1 MRLLRL
7 NIYYPS
13 YLRQFYGRRPE
24 LAERPYEEQRAALL
38 GDCYLWSDFWS
49 VALGQ
54 MGYEAEEILA
64 NVEPLQK
71 RWAAENGAAYD
82 EPSWLF
88 DVVAAQVRAFKPDV
102 LFVTDYAVFTAEF
115 IRRLKAECPSIK
127 LTLGWCGAP
136 YKDGSIFHEYDVV
149 LSCIPELVEH
159 FRAEGHVCHHVNHA
173 FEPRVLEKIDAGA
186 APTLDFAFIGS
197 IVKRTQFHE
206 MREKL
211 LVKLVGATDLQLA
224 TDVPFFPLSR
234 RLRTMASARAYDVV
248 RAVERAGVPRKVLGA
263 VPVAGRVARWKERP
277 LQPKNVNPKLA
288 ARARPPLY
296 GLEMFQQLHDT
307 RVALNTHIDISPTSA
322 SNLRLFEATGVGT
335 CLLTDWKEN
344 IEQLFEPDTEV
355 VTYRDAAECIE
366 KVRYLLAHDAERRA
380 IAAAGQRRTLSDHTF
395 KQRAAQLDEIVKAAF
410 GAGGAA
416 RGRGAAVS
424 K

>member
-13 YLRQFYGRRPE
+13 YLRQFYGARPE
-24 LAERPYEEQRAALL
+24 LAERSYEEQRAALL
-38 GDCYLWSDFWS
+38 DDCYLWSDFWS
-49 VALGQ
+49 VALGKL
-54 MGYEAEEILA
+54 GYEAEEIIA

-71 RWAAENGAAYD
+71 RWAAENDVAYN
-82 EPSWLF
+82 ESGWLF
-88 DVVAAQVRAFKPDV
+88 EVVAAQVKAFKPDV

-115 IRRLKAECPSIK
+115 VRQLKAECPSIK

-136 YKDGSIFHEYDVV
+136 YKDGSIFHEYNTV

-159 FRAEGHVCHHVNHA
+159 FREEGHTCYHVNHA
-173 FEPRVLEKIDAGA
+173 FEPRVLEKIDTEAS
-186 APTLDFAFIGS
+186 PSLDFAFIGS

-211 LVKLVGATDLQLA
+211 LVKLVAATDLKLA
-224 TDVPFFPLSR
+224 TDVPFHSFSR

-248 RAVERAGVPRKVLGA
+248 RAVERIGVPRKVLGA
-263 VPVAGRVARWKERP
+263 VPVAGKVARWRERP
-277 LQPKNVNPKLA
+277 SLPKNVNPKLA

-296 GLEMFQQLHDT
+296 GLAMFQQLHDT
-307 RVALNTHIDISPTSA
+307 RVALNTHIDISPVSA

-344 IEQLFEPDTEV
+344 IGQLFEPDTEV

-366 KVRYLLAHDAERRA
+366 KVRYLLAHDSERRA
-380 IAAAGQRRTLSDHTF
+380 IAAAGQRRTLRDHTF
-395 KQRAAQLDEIVKAAF
+395 KQRAAQLDEIVKAALS
-410 GAGGAA
+410 AGGAA
-416 RGRGAAVS
+416 RGQSATVS